1 MSLSDYKF
9 NEETNKYI
17 CPECGKE
24 YPKYGIGSHF
34 WRNHTEEGQKFN
46 PDCNRGYAEGTR
58 VVWNKGLT
66 KETDE
71 RIRKSIETHK
81 QHVADGTV
89 VYKGIKLT
97 EEQKKKH
104 SEIMKQ
110 AVLEHKDSYS
120 SSNVCGRVKI
130 QEYNGMKFHGKWE
143 VEVAKWLDRNN
154 IKFFRDE
161 ITPFEYFW
169 NGNTHLYFPD
179 FYLPDFDIYIEVKGY
194 ETERDRCKW
203 KSVKRLVVFKK
214 NEIEQ
219 IKNNAPETHLV
230 ESFLLKTEEA
240 GFKSQTEHHLKAS

>member
-1 MSLSDYKF
+1 MCLSDYKF
-9 NEETNKYI
+9 NKETNKYI

-24 YPKYGIGSHF
+24 FSKKGIGSHY
-34 WRNHTEEGQKFN
+34 WRNHIEEGKKFN
-46 PDCNRGYAEGTR
+46 AYKGYVSGTR
-58 VVWNKGLT
+58 VAWNKGLT

-71 RIRKSIETHK
+71 RVRKSTETLKKHI
-81 QHVADGTV
+81 ADGTTT
-89 VYKGIKLT
+89 YKGKKFT
-97 EEQKKKH
+97 EEQKQRH
-104 SEIMKQ
+104 SEIMRR

-169 NGNTHLYFPD
+169 NGKIHLYFPD
-179 FYLPDFDIYIEVKGY
+179 FYLPDFDVYIEVKGY

-219 IKNNAPETHLV
+219 IMNNGLVTHLV
-230 ESFLLKTEEA
+230 ESVLLITGEV
-240 GFKSQTEHHLKAS
+240 GFESQTGHH